1 MTRSET
7 FAGGLTVAV
16 DIGGTFTDVALVE
29 NATGRAWRAK
39 TPSRPDDPS
48 VAFLDGIRLA
58 LAEAGRVPVPVHDR
72 ATLGAGASFDGP
84 AIVTQLDTT
93 TLVAPGWRATVHAS
107 GALLLERV

>member
-1 MTRSET
+1 VTRSET

-58 LAEAGRVPVPVHDR
+58 LAGGRVPVPVHDR